1 MHFKR
6 DNEMIKKVDQ
16 SKTVFIVINMVQSL
30 VFLWL
35 NIITPL
41 SGDDLIYQTIYGTGT
56 RIRSFHDII
65 QSQINHYRMWGGRSV
80 VHFIDQAFML
90 VDKSWFN
97 IANTIVFLLF
107 ALLIYYYSQEKKVSN
122 SFLLLDYI
130 FLWCTIPSPIN
141 TIVWQTSSVNYLWG
155 STFILLYLLPYYK
168 SWEAPGVKSKSF
180 SSLLQAI
187 IMFIFGILCGWT
199 IEAGAVMLMTFIF
212 VTLIYQIKKK
222 KFIHGWKITG
232 FIGSLVEFCILIFAP
247 GNFNRANVVNQMT
260 PDRSLFG
267 ELFFRIARETYYMLI
282 HMWPLFVVL
291 TILVIYNIKRKTGK
305 TFGKMLLFVCIAF
318 VGVYAMTASPAY
330 AERVLITPIAF
341 TVIGIGNIYDIE
353 DMRRL

>member
-16 SKTVFIVINMVQSL
+16 SKIVFIVINMVQAL

-41 SGDDLIYQTIYGTGT
+41 SGDDLIYQTIYGTET
-56 RIRSFHDII
+56 RISSFHDII

-80 VHFIDQAFML
+80 VHFIDQAFL
-90 VDKSWFN
+90 LLDKSWFN
-97 IANTIVFLLF
+97 VANSIVFLLF
-107 ALLIYYYSQEKKVSN
+107 VLLIYHYSLEKKVSN
-122 SFLLLDYI
+122 SFLVLEYVLL
-130 FLWCTIPSPIN
+130 WVTIPNPID

-168 SWEAPGVKSKSF
+168 SWERLDVKSKSL
-180 SSLLQAI
+180 SAVLQAI
-187 IMFIFGILCGWT
+187 IMFICGVLCGWT
-199 IEAGAVMLMTFIF
+199 IEAGAVMLLTFIF
-212 VTLIYQIKKK
+212 ATLAYQIKNK
-222 KFIHGWKITG
+222 KFIQGWEITG
-232 FIGSLVEFCILIFAP
+232 FIGSLVGFCILIFAP
-247 GNFNRANVVNQMT
+247 GNYNRANVVNQMT

-267 ELFFRIARETYYMLI
+267 ELLFRIARETYYMLI
-282 HMWPLFVVL
+282 HMWPLLVVL
-291 TILVIYNIKRKTGK
+291 TILVVYNIKRKTGK
-305 TFGKMLLFVCIAF
+305 TVGKMLLFVCIAF

-341 TVIGIGNIYDIE
+341 VIIGIGNVYNKISADI
-353 DMRRL
+353 

>member
-1 MHFKR
+1 
-6 DNEMIKKVDQ
+6 MIKKVEHN
-16 SKTVFIVINMVQSL
+16 KLIFLAINIVAFCA
-30 VFLWL
+30 FLWI
-35 NIITPL
+35 NIRTPL
-41 SGDDLIYQTIYGTGT
+41 SGDDLIYQTIYGTGVPIT
-56 RIRSFHDII
+56 NLRDIL

-80 VHFIDQAFML
+80 VHFIDQAFL
-90 VDKSWFN
+90 LLDKSWFN
-97 IANTIVFLLF
+97 VANSIVFLLF
-107 ALLIYYYSQEKKVSN
+107 VLLIYHYSLEKKVSN
-122 SFLLLDYI
+122 SFLVLEYVLL
-130 FLWCTIPSPIN
+130 WVTIPNPID

-168 SWEAPGVKSKSF
+168 SWENLDVKSKSL
-180 SSLLQAI
+180 SAVLQAI
-187 IMFIFGILCGWT
+187 IMFICGVLCGWT
-199 IEAGAVMLMTFIF
+199 IEAGAVMLLTFIF
-212 VTLIYQIKKK
+212 ATLAYQIKNK
-222 KFIHGWKITG
+222 KFIQRWEITG
-232 FIGSLVEFCILIFAP
+232 FIGSLVGFCILIFAP

-267 ELFFRIARETYYMLI
+267 EVFFRIARETYYMLI

-305 TFGKMLLFVCIAF
+305 KFGKMLLFVCIAF
-318 VGVYAMTASPAY
+318 VGVYTMTASPAY